1 MLRPTEQC
9 AGTSLRALTPH
20 TNYYVLHC
28 NGNRVYYIYT
38 KIIVSLYFAPQARES
53 TFEFLQSET
62 AADCHRDAYALIS
75 VLLAE
80 AMLVEAAA
88 AAAGTAPNTGASKSK
103 SKSEA
108 ATASAKA
115 ALRAIDLAILRGGGQ
130 WSSVAKNVILR
141 AATMLKEHKA
151 AGDGHSTTGGSD
163 GSSSSSSSNS
173 NSKRR
178 RVAGDATGGGGASG
192 PESASK
198 SAATATTTAIP
209 KREDIEKASP
219 HYQACLADVSV
230 SAIPRVAAADLTPAR
245 FKAEFLALGKPVIIT
260 GATDSWPALGG
271 EESAGWGDFDGLAA
285 EIGERL
291 VPVEVYDVADAT
303 QTYLVRT
310 RTLQHDPTGL

>member
-1 MLRPTEQC
+1 M
-9 AGTSLRALTPH
+9 
-20 TNYYVLHC
+20 
-28 NGNRVYYIYT
+28 
-38 KIIVSLYFAPQARES
+38 
-53 TFEFLQSET
+53 
-62 AADCHRDAYALIS
+62 
-75 VLLAE
+75 LLAE

-163 GSSSSSSSNS
+163 GSSSS

-198 SAATATTTAIP
+198 SAATAATTAIP

-310 RTLQHDPTGL
+310 RTLQHDPAGL